1 MCLCDAKIES
11 REGKNEKKKKKKT
24 SKTNVEAGT
33 VSAYR
38 DKARAEPFI

>member
-11 REGKNEKKKKKKT
+11 REGKNEKKKKKN
-24 SKTNVEAGT
+24 KTNVEAGT